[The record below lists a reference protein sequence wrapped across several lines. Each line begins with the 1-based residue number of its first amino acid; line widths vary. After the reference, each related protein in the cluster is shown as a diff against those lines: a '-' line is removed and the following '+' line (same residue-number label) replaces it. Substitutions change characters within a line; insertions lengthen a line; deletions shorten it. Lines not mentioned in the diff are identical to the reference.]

1 MIINIILQDSVLEC
15 GNVETLRGGLKDAG
29 LHPGEVITVLDYLQ
43 RRRTA
48 NPTQPHFTPTAF
60 SSNNATT
67 MNGSVPTT
75 PSTPYSNQFNITPPQ
90 YSNQQPPLQRQY
102 SSHHPSSPMI
112 DHTPTPTAQLPPQQH
127 QQYQPPQYN
136 PSNQRPPTT
145 RLQHQYS
152 DPNLTTNHP
161 SPSTIY
167 QHPSQTQQQQQQQQQ
182 QEQHHPISN
191 DQSADSLPS
200 QPPSQP
206 PQHRQY
212 SHPFPPTPSPNPSP
226 IVQVPQSHPPPIRLP
241 TPGKYISRHD
251 GDSNNIVLYTTA
263 LTNDQ
268 HSSAEKYGFGQFS
281 CVLCCST
288 DHTTDRC
295 PDRQRLLFTHSAIY

>member
-75 PSTPYSNQFNITPPQ
+75 PSTPYSNQFNITPSSSPQ
-90 YSNQQPPLQRQY
+90 YSNQPPLQRQY
-102 SSHHPSSPMI
+102 SSTSHHPSSPMI
-112 DHTPTPTAQLPPQQH
+112 DHPPTPTAQQPHPSLPPQQH

-136 PSNQRPPTT
+136 PSNQRPPT

-152 DPNLTTNHP
+152 DPNLTTNHS

-167 QHPSQTQQQQQQQQQ
+167 QHPSQTQQQQQQEQPPQYNPSNQRPPTRLQHQYSDPNLTTNHSSPSTIYQHPSQTQQQQ
-182 QEQHHPISN
+182 QEQHHPTSN
-191 DQSADSLPS
+191 DQSTVSLPS
-200 QPPSQP
+200 QL
-206 PQHRQY
+206 PQAHRQY
-212 SHPFPPTPSPNPSP
+212 SHPFPPTPSPNPSS
-226 IVQVPQSHPPPIRLP
+226 IVQVPPSHPPPIRLP
-241 TPGKYISRHD
+241 TPGKYISR
-251 GDSNNIVLYTTA
+251 A
-263 LTNDQ
+263 WW
-268 HSSAEKYGFGQFS
+268 
-281 CVLCCST
+281 
-288 DHTTDRC
+288 R
-295 PDRQRLLFTHSAIY
+295 